1 MMNEK
6 QFFKDL
12 YYFEHQRRSKLT
24 TNLGVPIPSIQKAQ
38 AANLRQ
44 EVRPMYDEQKRN
56 DKPAESPPPKPE
68 PPRIQIIKEH
78 KEKPEEPPKN
88 D

>member
-12 YYFEHQRRSKLT
+12 YYFEHDRRSKLR
-24 TNLGVPIPSIQKAQ
+24 TNLGAPIPNIQNAEVTDW
-38 AANLRQ
+38 RQ
-44 EVRPMYDEQKRN
+44 EVRTVSDEQKRN
-56 DKPAESPPPKPE
+56 DKPPESPPRKPE
-68 PPRIQIIKEH
+68 PTRIQIIKEH
-78 KEKPEEPPKN
+78 KEKPEELPKN